1 MSPRRRAKDEG
12 SAEDESR
19 DSADSFL
26 QQAAQIS
33 EPAWDETGALIPLE
47 PGEVVGDRFR
57 IEGLTGSGGMGVVYR
72 AEDLVAGGQ
81 AAVKILALS
90 SPSIRRRLLREA
102 AVLAE
107 LSHPCIVRYIAHG
120 ATSRDLPFLA
130 MDWLEGEDLARRLAR
145 APVAV
150 GDALSIVRR
159 ACQGLSAAHARGIVH
174 RDVKP
179 SNLFLVGG
187 EPAAARVI
195 DFGVARMEAGT
206 GTLTR
211 PGAFIGTAG
220 YMAPEQAAEAT
231 DVDARAD
238 VYSLGC
244 VLFECLTGRPPFVG
258 RPAALLVKVL
268 QEKAPRA
275 SACRP
280 DLSDAVDSLLGRLLA
295 KNREDRPR
303 DAFELL
309 RAIDQLDG
317 SAIRR

>member
-12 SAEDESR
+12 GAEDESG

-26 QQAAQIS
+26 QQAAQIF

-57 IEGLTGSGGMGVVYR
+57 IEVLAGSGGMGAVYR
-72 AEDLVAGGQ
+72 TEDLVAGGK
-81 AAVKILALS
+81 AAVKILAVP
-90 SPSIRRRLLREA
+90 SPSIGKRLLREA

-107 LSHPCIVRYIAHG
+107 LSHPCVVRYLAHG
-120 ATSRDLPFLA
+120 TTSRDLPFLA

-150 GDALSIVRR
+150 EDAMSIVRR

-174 RDVKP
+174 RDIKP

-187 EPAAARVI
+187 EPAAAKVI

-211 PGAFIGTAG
+211 PGTFIGTAG

-258 RPAALLVKVL
+258 RPAVLLVKVL
-268 QEKAPRA
+268 QVKAPRA
-275 SACRP
+275 SSVRR
-280 DLSDAVDSLLGRLLA
+280 DLSGAVDSLLARLLA
-295 KNREDRPR
+295 KNREERPR

-309 RAIDQLDG
+309 RAIDALG
-317 SAIRR
+317 GKIVR

>member
-1 MSPRRRAKDEG
+1 MSPPRRRK
-12 SAEDESR
+12 AEDESR

-26 QQAAQIS
+26 QQAAQIV
-33 EPAWDETGALIPLE
+33 EPAWGETGALLPLE

-57 IEGLTGSGGMGVVYR
+57 IGALTGSGGMGAVYR

-81 AAVKILALS
+81 AAVKILAVPSL
-90 SPSIRRRLLREA
+90 SIRKRLLREA

-107 LSHPCIVRYIAHG
+107 LSHPCVVRYIAHG
-120 ATSRDLPFLA
+120 TTSRDLPFLA

-150 GDALSIVRR
+150 GDALSIARR

-187 EPAAARVI
+187 EPAATRVI

-268 QEKAPRA
+268 RETAPRA
-275 SACRP
+275 SASRP
-280 DLSDAVDSLLGRLLA
+280 DLSDAVDSLLARLLA

-309 RAIDQLDG
+309 RAIDDLG
-317 SAIRR
+317 GKIVR